1 MPDALARLYNRYDC
15 RPPKHLLE
23 AALTGKTQLEL
34 AIERLRGQARWN
46 IAKARDW
53 ERAAGL
59 AEANGHPL
67 RARLQRGDARFH
79 RAIARRQYR
88 QAAKLEADERGEG
101 PAHRSPR
108 LREAR
113 LRPEAFG
120 GRARFHLPQRQPG
133 LRSRNGCSRLPKSYG
148 GQVGGVG
155 RRGCGGR
162 VGGRREGGEGGRAA

>member
-34 AIERLRGQARWN
+34 AIARLRGQARWN
-46 IAKARDW
+46 VAKARDW

-88 QAAKLEADERGEG
+88 EAAKLEADERGEG
-101 PAHRSPR
+101 PAHRRPR

-113 LRPEAFG
+113 
-120 GRARFHLPQRQPG
+120 FHPPQRQPG
-133 LRSRNGCSRLPKSYG
+133 LRGRNGCSRLPKSYG

-162 VGGRREGGEGGRAA
+162 GGGRREGGEGGRAA

>member
-23 AALTGKTQLEL
+23 AALTGRSQVGI
-34 AIERLRGQARWN
+34 AIATLRGQARWN
-46 IAKARDW
+46 VAKARDW

-88 QAAKLEADERGEG
+88 EAAKLEADERGEG
-101 PAHRSPR
+101 PAHRS
-108 LREAR
+108 LE
-113 LRPEAFG
+113 
-120 GRARFHLPQRQPG
+120 
-133 LRSRNGCSRLPKSYG
+133 
-148 GQVGGVG
+148 GVS
-155 RRGCGGR
+155 
-162 VGGRREGGEGGRAA
+162 GRAA

>member
-46 IAKARDW
+46 VAKARDW

-133 LRSRNGCSRLPKSYG
+133 LRSRPAF
-148 GQVGGVG
+148 GGVG
-155 RRGCGGR
+155 RRRCGER

>member
-23 AALTGKTQLEL
+23 AALTGRSQVEI
-34 AIERLRGQARWN
+34 AIATLRGQARWN

-53 ERAAGL
+53 EHAARL

-79 RAIARRQYR
+79 RTIARRQYR
-88 QAAKLEADERGEG
+88 EAAKLEADERGEG

-108 LREAR
+108 LGEAR
-113 LRPEAFG
+113 LRSEAFG
-120 GRARFHLPQRQPG
+120 GRARFHPPQPQPG
-133 LRSRNGCSRLPKSYG
+133 LRSRPAFGR
-148 GQVGGVG
+148 VG
-155 RRGCGGR
+155 RRCCGGR
-162 VGGRREGGEGGRAA
+162 VGGRSEVGEGGRAA